1 MQLLGGTECGRFLGR
16 VKAKR
21 TGFGPIT
28 KFDTSDY
35 KVKLAAELKDF
46 QPEDFMDKKAARRME
61 AFSQYA
67 VAAAKEALEDSGLSM
82 EKEDPYRIGVSV
94 GSGIGSLQAVER
106 EYERILTKGP
116 SRVNPLLVP
125 LMISN
130 MAGGNVSIAFGI
142 KRKKHQ
148 CGNSLCIGNP
158 LHRRGIPH
166 HSVCRC

>member
-1 MQLLGGTECGRFLGR
+1 MAT
-16 VKAKR
+16 
-21 TGFGPIT
+21 IT

-46 QPEDFMDKKAARRME
+46 HPEDFMDKKAARRME

-130 MAGGNVSIAFGI
+130 MAGGNVSIAFGLKGKSI
-142 KRKKHQ
+142 NVVTACASGTH
-148 CGNSLCIGNP
+148 SIG
-158 LHRRGIPH
+158 RGIPH

>member
-1 MQLLGGTECGRFLGR
+1 MRRVVITGMGAVTPVGLNVADFWDS

-46 QPEDFMDKKAARRME
+46 HPEDFMDKKAARRME

-130 MAGGNVSIAFGI
+130 MAGGNVSIA
-142 KRKKHQ
+142 
-148 CGNSLCIGNP
+148 L
-158 LHRRGIPH
+158 
-166 HSVCRC
+166 

>member
-1 MQLLGGTECGRFLGR
+1 MRRVVITGMGAVTPVGLNVADFWDS

-46 QPEDFMDKKAARRME
+46 HPEDFMDKKAARRME

-94 GSGIGSLQAVER
+94 GSGIERAVQGQSPSGSFDDLQ
-106 EYERILTKGP
+106 YG
-116 SRVNPLLVP
+116 SRKCFHC
-125 LMISN
+125 IW
-130 MAGGNVSIAFGI
+130 I

-148 CGNSLCIGNP
+148 CGNSLCIRNP